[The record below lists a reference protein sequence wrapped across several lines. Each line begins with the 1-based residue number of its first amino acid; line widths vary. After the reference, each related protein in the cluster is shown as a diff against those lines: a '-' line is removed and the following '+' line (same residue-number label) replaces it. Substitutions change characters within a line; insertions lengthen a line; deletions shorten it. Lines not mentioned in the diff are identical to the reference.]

1 MCFASYIIYDLT
13 GVEEYMM
20 SANVSVCYE
29 PDSCVFTDIV
39 LVDVRF
45 PKPNCNY
52 KSSDYNMPGIF
63 IYIYIY
69 SCYSIWR
76 TVVTV
81 NLFFSKF
88 FFYEEV
94 IVLLGHLINFF
105 RIFINVMVS

>member
-1 MCFASYIIYDLT
+1 MCFASYVIYDLT

-52 KSSDYNMPGIF
+52 KSPDYNMPGIF
-63 IYIYIY
+63 N
-69 SCYSIWR
+69 SCNSVWR
-76 TVVTV
+76 TVTV
-81 NLFFSKF
+81 LSLIHKILLFLRSHC
-88 FFYEEV
+88 V
-94 IVLLGHLINFF
+94 IGTFDQFVF
-105 RIFINVMVS
+105 RIFIDVVVS